1 MGNFPLN
8 EIDMVHPYIAN
19 SINALVLILAGLAAF
34 FLSPSRTLPALLAPI
49 FGLLLL
55 ATTYHLKRHNRFV
68 FHTVSA
74 LTLLA
79 GFLLILQIEPDN
91 FIWDARH
98 ILILLMG
105 ISCFLAVFSYVAS
118 FLRERRL
125 RNNTIYKDDL

>member
-1 MGNFPLN
+1 
-8 EIDMVHPYIAN
+8 MVHPYIAN
-19 SINALVLILAGLAAF
+19 SINALVLILAGLAAY
-34 FLSPSRTLPALLAPI
+34 FLSPSRPLLALLAPM
-49 FGLLLL
+49 FGILLL

-79 GFLLILQIEPDN
+79 GFLLILRIDPN
-91 FIWDARH
+91 TFVWDGKH

-118 FLRERRL
+118 FLNERRL

>member
-1 MGNFPLN
+1 
-8 EIDMVHPYIAN
+8 MVHPYITN
-19 SINALVLILAGLAAF
+19 SINALVLIIAGVAAY
-34 FLSPSRTLPALLAPI
+34 FLSPSQPLMALLAPMLGI
-49 FGLLLL
+49 LLL

-68 FHTVSA
+68 FHTVTA

-79 GFLLILQIEPDN
+79 GFLLIVQIDPEN
-91 FIWDARH
+91 FVWDARH
-98 ILILLMG
+98 VLILLMG